1 MLILYD
7 YLLYQTKYWLNFNMF
22 FNRYLNQ
29 LKKDVKNK
37 SKVEGSI
44 VNAYLLREAAYF
56 CSHYFEA
63 NVPAR
68 NRHLARNDDG
78 GDDRQDDNNESL
90 KIFTYPGRP
99 YGKPKTRMLTDAEL
113 KAAHTY
119 ILLNEDK
126 MQTYIE

>member
-1 MLILYD
+1 
-7 YLLYQTKYWLNFNMF
+7 MF

-68 NRHLARNDDG
+68 NRNFPRNDDG
-78 GDDRQDDNNESL
+78 GDDPQQDDNESL
-90 KIFTYPGRP
+90 QVFTFPGRS
-99 YGKPKTRMLTDAEL
+99 YGKAKTRMLTDAEL

-119 ILLNEDK
+119 ILINEDK
-126 MQTYIE
+126 MQHYIT